1 MQVNTEKWGNS
12 SQWQIDTNVYP
23 ASGIRDS
30 NYAFYNGKRLTMGD
44 YIAGGEMAYNTPI
57 DTSIC
62 YAAHASDTK
71 MPLADIALIGNKD
84 GSIIATQSE
93 DCGWFLGS
101 QNSAS
106 RGDWQT
112 FANLEAIK
120 NGTPAR
126 QITTAR
132 AFLWSPNGTKTGWN
146 AHDNNHEILK
156 PIVKFNL
163 RSFFGVVRV
172 MLITNDHKTTTTI
185 QLKTLKDNIETYKNT
200 HYIGSVYMSMRCYQ
214 GGNSANGFNGFS
226 YCNANNFGCAIT
238 KPFKINGSNT
248 EILSYYQTVN
258 SVGQLPIANIPYP
271 ERLEDNYGNYVYGV
285 GAYTPSTS
293 TGATY
298 REVSYPVYMSHLV
311 DRIDIVAGAW
321 NSTILCPVIPITAEV
336 IDELYK
342 GAAAYGVFFSDDFY
356 TLQTDTTNTARY
368 FDNNMM
374 LGILDKNG
382 VGHGEYTKGLDN
394 INNPVFQWTDSTQSP
409 YNPSIP
415 PKPVDTNTYSNTTG
429 FNSISAGASATER
442 YVLDA
447 GNTRQLLSD
456 LWTISHD
463 IAGVDYDNYNYKI
476 LDSFLV
482 MNPIDCIISL
492 KRFPF
497 SIPHTFSNAKTPV
510 NLGKNHGS
518 AQGYLTYDVFNTVE
532 FAGINIFP
540 RFGNSFLDYAPYTE
554 YELYVPFCGTV
565 KLNAGDILGHTLN
578 CRLQIDL
585 ITGACTAYIM
595 ADSLVIETVTGTV
608 SCELALTGIDSATID
623 ANIQNSVLNHVNAR
637 TNKEVSMLSPTTV
650 GGLISAASNP
660 FKSSGGIATAKTE
673 LQRAEYELTHIQ
685 TQPHTMGTAG
695 GLTGWYQEFNARLM
709 IYYPEGDVITSAQP
723 PELKNLESYGHT
735 TGFATVNNTTLS
747 NYSGFT
753 VATNAILN
761 FAATDTEKE
770 MIMNLL
776 QSGVYL

>member
-1 MQVNTEKWGNS
+1 MANPNPTIWGDS
-12 SQWQIDTNVYP
+12 SSW
-23 ASGIRDS
+23 
-30 NYAFYNGKRLTMGD
+30 FY
-44 YIAGGEMAYNTPI
+44 
-57 DTSIC
+57 S
-62 YAAHASDTK
+62 
-71 MPLADIALIGNKD
+71 
-84 GSIIATQSE
+84 
-93 DCGWFLGS
+93 
-101 QNSAS
+101 
-106 RGDWQT
+106 T
-112 FANLEAIK
+112 FANGLTSDLATNLNAQKPKCEKFGSRDTIYKSSLYNAVASGRITLNEYIDNTLCPCGQSPVVSPFARIAIFNENNDLSLTPRLHIVTDSNINWFLADCVENDTNAYFYHELYSSSDTNIRTLSLEQFAPKANTNLNLNNTCMALSPYTYYGIRSFVLSIEVKIMPSDNDNPTTNTQWVTLDTWK
-120 NGTPAR
+120 NDYPTYICIGMRLFAR
-126 QITTAR
+126 NCIGINSDNLQLTYSNT
-132 AFLWSPNGTKTGWN
+132 
-146 AHDNNHEILK
+146 HDNPPTGYSACLVVTN
-156 PIVKFNL
+156 PIPIINNDSLTDTQLLSIFSGGVNSRCIYIFDSTPIIYNYDSYTRNRAVLPCWDYFDGQTINSYWYPSSDPMRYYFYKIPYNQTNYDKMMSISALFGCYFTPTNKYV
-163 RSFFGVVRV
+163 FGVD
-172 MLITNDHKTTTTI
+172 MLDNDLYLTI
-185 QLKTLKDNIETYKNT
+185 LDE
-200 HYIGSVYMSMRCYQ
+200 
-214 GGNSANGFNGFS
+214 NGVAHGQ
-226 YCNANNFGCAIT
+226 YTKGAENANNTLYSKSSI
-238 KPFKINGSNT
+238 
-248 EILSYYQTVN
+248 
-258 SVGQLPIANIPYP
+258 
-271 ERLEDNYGNYVYGV
+271 RD
-285 GAYTPSTS
+285 
-293 TGATY
+293 
-298 REVSYPVYMSHLV
+298 
-311 DRIDIVAGAW
+311 ID
-321 NSTILCPVIPITAEV
+321 
-336 IDELYK
+336 
-342 GAAAYGVFFSDDFY
+342 
-356 TLQTDTTNTARY
+356 
-368 FDNNMM
+368 
-374 LGILDKNG
+374 
-382 VGHGEYTKGLDN
+382 
-394 INNPVFQWTDSTQSP
+394 
-409 YNPSIP
+409 YNPDTP

-429 FNSISAGASATER
+429 FNSISTGASATER

-456 LWTISHD
+456 LWTISHN

-482 MNPIDCIISL
+482 TNPIDSIISL

-497 SIPHTFSNAKTPV
+497 NIPHTFSNAKTAV

-518 AQGYLTYDVFNTVE
+518 AEGYLTYNVFNTVE

-595 ADSLVIETVTGTV
+595 ADSLVIETMTGTV

-660 FKSSGGIATAKTE
+660 FKTSGGIATAKTE

-685 TQPHTMGTAG
+685 TSPHTMGTAG

-723 PELKNLESYGHT
+723 PELKDLTSYGHT
-735 TGFATVNNTTLS
+735 TGFATVDNTVLS
-747 NYSGFT
+747 SYSGFT

-761 FAATDTEKE
+761 FAATSTEKE

>member
-1 MQVNTEKWGNS
+1 MANPKESIWGAPS
-12 SQWQIDTNVYP
+12 SWIYSLRQYGLETTAAKLGNFDKPKTAYFGEGATSGFEGSLARAINV
-23 ASGIRDS
+23 SH
-30 NYAFYNGKRLTMGD
+30 KLTANEFLD
-44 YIAGGEMAYNTPI
+44 E
-57 DTSIC
+57 SIC
-62 YAAHASDTK
+62 PCGQDANVSPWGK
-71 MPLADIALIGNKD
+71 IAIFNKNHD
-84 GSIIATQSE
+84 GSAVPEVQDFTDKNINWFFADKPTTQPLFEQQII
-93 DCGWFLGS
+93 
-101 QNSAS
+101 
-106 RGDWQT
+106 
-112 FANLEAIK
+112 
-120 NGTPAR
+120 
-126 QITTAR
+126 
-132 AFLWSPNGTKTGWN
+132 KTGTN
-146 AHDNNHEILK
+146 FIYNEQYAPK
-156 PIVKFNL
+156 ATVPI
-163 RSFFGVVRV
+163 
-172 MLITNDHKTTTTI
+172 
-185 QLKTLKDNIETYKNT
+185 
-200 HYIGSVYMSMRCYQ
+200 
-214 GGNSANGFNGFS
+214 
-226 YCNANNFGCAIT
+226 NANNNIPVNLCPYVSWGLKSLLLSIEVGITPNDTNPISGSLSWVTLDSWRDNYSTTHYMTGLRFFVRTCTAINNTSLVLTYNNDGALPANNGSSGLICPMNKITVKNGGEEIPTQFLHFMGYASTTRRAHIFTPTGEIGNDSSTLNAPWLGVLPCWEYFQNQTIQVYHPYTTDYFYYYKIPYSDDTYNKIMAIAALFGCFFT
-238 KPFKINGSNT
+238 PTNKYVFDFDMLDND
-248 EILSYYQTVN
+248 LY
-258 SVGQLPIANIPYP
+258 LPI
-271 ERLEDNYGNYVYGV
+271 
-285 GAYTPSTS
+285 
-293 TGATY
+293 
-298 REVSYPVYMSHLV
+298 
-311 DRIDIVAGAW
+311 IDG
-321 NSTILCPVIPITAEV
+321 
-336 IDELYK
+336 
-342 GAAAYGVFFSDDFY
+342 
-356 TLQTDTTNTARY
+356 
-368 FDNNMM
+368 
-374 LGILDKNG
+374 NG
-382 VGHGEYTKGLDN
+382 VAHGQYTRGTANATNALYSKNSIRD
-394 INNPVFQWTDSTQSP
+394 ID
-409 YNPSIP
+409 YNPEAP

-482 MNPIDCIISL
+482 TNPIDCIISL

-510 NLGKNHGS
+510 NLGKNHGG
-518 AQGYLTYDVFNTVE
+518 AEGYLTYNVFNTVE
-532 FAGINIFP
+532 FAGINVFP

-595 ADSLVIETVTGTV
+595 ADDLVIETMTGTV

-623 ANIQNSVLNHVNAR
+623 ANIQNSVLNHINAR

-660 FKSSGGIATAKTE
+660 FKTAGNISTAKTE

-723 PELKNLESYGHT
+723 PELKNLAGYGHT
-735 TGFATVNNTTLS
+735 TGFATVDNTTLS

-770 MIMNLL
+770 MILSLL